1 MKGMKLSKTSWLI
14 LSAGVFTVVLAG
26 LGVTRTGQ
34 MKEQNKLDEELGM
47 YTSILEKSQAIPL
60 ETQLG
65 DLQEKLKESES
76 QLAEAKDRLRQ
87 TVLSVDVTDNFFQI
101 ANYCQ
106 VIVMNLNTS
115 SISKIAINDV
125 SFSTISI
132 TASVTGELSSLID
145 FIISLNKGYTTG
157 FVRSAQLSV
166 EDTSGDTSAAKATI
180 NMVIYSYEGS

>member
-14 LSAGVFTVVLAG
+14 LSAGIFTVVLAG
-26 LGVTRTGQ
+26 LGVTRSGQ
-34 MKEQNKLDEELGM
+34 MKEQNTLDEELGM
-47 YTSILEKSQAIPL
+47 STTILEKSQAIPL

-101 ANYCQ
+101 ANYCN
-106 VIVMNLNTS
+106 VVVMNLNTT
-115 SISKIAINDV
+115 SISNNSLNDV
-125 SFSTISI
+125 NFSTISL
-132 TASVTGELSSLID
+132 TATATGELSKLID

-157 FVRSAQLSV
+157 FVKSAQLSV
-166 EDTSGDTSAAKATI
+166 DDTTGETSAAI

>member
-14 LSAGVFTVVLAG
+14 LSAGVFIVVLTG

-34 MKEQNKLDEELGM
+34 VKEQNKLDEELGM
-47 YTSILEKSQAIPL
+47 YTAILEKSQAIPL

-106 VIVMNLNTS
+106 VVVMNLSTTA
-115 SISKIAINDV
+115 ISNSAINGV
-125 SFSTISI
+125 NFSTISI
-132 TASVTGELSSLID
+132 SATVTGELSSLID
-145 FIISLNKGYTTG
+145 FIIGLNKGYTTG
-157 FVRSAQLSV
+157 FVKSAQLTV
-166 EDTSGDTSAAKATI
+166 DDTSGDTSTARATI
-180 NMVIYSYEGS
+180 SMVIYSYEGS